1 MTTSEIIYQYRR
13 EHNLSQ
19 DEFGQKVGVNR
30 AAVSKW
36 EKGHV
41 KEMKGKTI
49 LNICRLIGI
58 TPYELMGWDE
68 EFNQFG
74 KLNNEVKLIEAV
86 QFQYGKSA
94 VELLGNFIKLNSI
107 GKEKAIENIIDL
119 TSIPKYIIQDNVQQK
134 GDAKAL

>member
-1 MTTSEIIYQYRR
+1 MNTSEIIFNYRKKH
-13 EHNLSQ
+13 ELSQ

-49 LNICRLIGI
+49 LNICRLVGC

-68 EFNQFG
+68 EFNQMN
-74 KLNNEVKLIEAV
+74 KLSNETKLIEAI
-86 QFQYGKSA
+86 QLQYGKDS
-94 VELLGNFIKLNSI
+94 VEMLNHFTKLNSL
-107 GKEKAIENIIDL
+107 GRDKAIENTIDL
-119 TSIPKYIIQDNVQQK
+119 TSIPKYIVQEK
-134 GDAKAL
+134 RDVKAL

>member
-1 MTTSEIIYQYRR
+1 MNTSEIIFNYRR
-13 EHNLSQ
+13 EHDLSQ

-49 LNICRLIGI
+49 LNICRLIGC

-68 EFNQFG
+68 EFNQMN
-74 KLNNEVKLIEAV
+74 KLSNETKLIEAI
-86 QFQYGKSA
+86 QLQYGKDS
-94 VELLGNFIKLNSI
+94 VEMLSHFTKLNSL
-107 GKEKAIENIIDL
+107 GRDKAIENTIDL
-119 TSIPKYIIQDNVQQK
+119 TSIPKYIVQEK
-134 GDAKAL
+134 RDVKAL

>member
-1 MTTSEIIYQYRR
+1 M
-13 EHNLSQ
+13 
-19 DEFGQKVGVNR
+19 NR

-74 KLNNEVKLIEAV
+74 KLDNEVKLIEAV

-107 GKEKAIENIIDL
+107 GKEKAIENVIDL

-134 GDAKAL
+134 GDVKAL

>member
-1 MTTSEIIYQYRR
+1 MTTSEIIFNYRR

-49 LNICRLIGI
+49 LTICRLIGI

-68 EFNQFG
+68 EFNQ
-74 KLNNEVKLIEAV
+74 LNRLSNEVKLIEAI
-86 QFQYGKSA
+86 QLQYGKDS
-94 VELLGNFIKLNSI
+94 VEMLNYFTKLNSL
-107 GKEKAIENIIDL
+107 GRDKAIENTIDL
-119 TSIPKYIIQDNVQQK
+119 TSIPKYIVQEK
-134 GDAKAL
+134 RDVKAL

>member
-1 MTTSEIIYQYRR
+1 MTTAEIIYKYRK
-13 EHNLSQ
+13 EHNNMSQ
-19 DEFGQKVGVNR
+19 EEFGQKVGGNR

-49 LNICRLIGI
+49 LNVCRLIGC

-68 EFNQFG
+68 EFNSFN
-74 KLNNEVKLIEAV
+74 KLNNEVKLIETI
-86 QFQYGKSA
+86 QLQYGKDS
-94 VELLGNFIKLNSI
+94 VELLNYFTKLNSI

-119 TSIPKYIIQDNVQQK
+119 TSIPKYIIQEK
-134 GDAKAL
+134 RDAKVL